1 MSDPDAYV
9 ALVSSLP
16 SSERL
21 FVAKRPPLSRLR
33 LNRRLSA
40 LSEKHAQ
47 TLARIERLLSWS
59 AYDPGSDLNTLVG
72 RAKILMSDLPHRT
85 LRRIVDERMELRTA
99 VAALRM
105 RHGGAKPPDGD
116 WGYGVWTSQ
125 IAANWREPA
134 FGLERSL
141 PWLRQAGQLLEQGD
155 PLGLQRH
162 LLDVTFRQLQ
172 RHAGRH
178 HFDFEAVVI
187 YVLKWN
193 IFDRWAKADSVA
205 AAQRFTELSEDAL
218 KNFPHLQAEGATA

>member
-9 ALVSSLP
+9 ALVVSLP

-33 LNRRLSA
+33 LQRRLSA
-40 LSEKHAQ
+40 LSEDDAR
-47 TLARIERLLSWS
+47 TLARIEGLLSWS
-59 AYDPGSDLNTLVG
+59 AYDRGSDLHTLVS
-72 RAKILMSDLPHRT
+72 RAKVLMADLPQRT

-99 VAALRM
+99 MAALRM
-105 RHGGAKPPDGD
+105 RQGGAGAPEGA
-116 WGYGVWTSQ
+116 WGYGVWTSH

-134 FGLERSL
+134 FGLDRSM
-141 PWLRQAGQLLEQGD
+141 PWLRRAGQLLETGD
-155 PLGLQRH
+155 PLALQRH

-205 AAQRFTELSEDAL
+205 AAQRFTELSEEAL
-218 KNFPHLQAEGATA
+218 QNFPHLQAEGVGA

>member
-9 ALVSSLP
+9 SLVASLP

-33 LNRRLSA
+33 LERRLSA
-40 LSEKHAQ
+40 LSEGDAR
-47 TLARIERLLSWS
+47 TLARIEGLLSWS
-59 AYDPGSDLNTLVG
+59 AYDRGSDLRTLVG
-72 RAKILMSDLPHRT
+72 RAKAVMTDLPQRT
-85 LRRIVDERMELRTA
+85 LRRIVNERMELRTA

-105 RHGGAKPPDGD
+105 RHSGAGAPQGD
-116 WGYGVWTSQ
+116 WGYGVWTSH
-125 IAANWREPA
+125 IAANWGDTT
-134 FGLERSL
+134 FGLDRSM
-141 PWLRQAGQLLEQGD
+141 PWLRQAWQLLEKGD
-155 PLGLQRH
+155 PLALQRH

-218 KNFPHLQAEGATA
+218 RHFPHLQAEGVSA